1 MCSIVFTD
9 DVSENKFSFAK
20 NACTRLDEKLF
31 SIVKGN
37 SFFIVVV
44 EDEEGEKVCQAALKH
59 AAFLLALT
67 LTLSYTENL
76 SIFRSYRKIFCRLFN
91 VREIMF
97 NV

>member
-1 MCSIVFTD
+1 MPACD
-9 DVSENKFSFAK
+9 WMKNFSQSLKEF
-20 NACTRLDEKLF
+20 
-31 SIVKGN
+31 
-37 SFFIVVV
+37 FFIVVV

-67 LTLSYTENL
+67 LSLSLEYKNL
-76 SIFRSYRKIFCRLFN
+76 SILRSFRKIFCRLFN